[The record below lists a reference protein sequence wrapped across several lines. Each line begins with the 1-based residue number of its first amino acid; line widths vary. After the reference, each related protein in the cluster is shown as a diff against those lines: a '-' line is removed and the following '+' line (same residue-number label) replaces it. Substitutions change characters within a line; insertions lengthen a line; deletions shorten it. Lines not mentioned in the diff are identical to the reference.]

1 MNLPVEQ
8 PAKSALAPVVG
19 PVEAGV
25 AEVAG
30 KEEPEGEAAR
40 RQRARE
46 LYAAHKLS
54 AAALPAQVAWTELL
68 QQPAQF
74 EPVAAPVRQ
83 DGQSFAAGE
92 QDCWP

>member
-8 PAKSALAPVVG
+8 PVNSALAPVVG
-19 PVEAGV
+19 PVEAG
-25 AEVAG
+25 VAG

-40 RQRARE
+40 RQRALE

-54 AAALPAQVAWTELL
+54 AAALPAQVAWIELL

-74 EPVAAPVRQ
+74 EPVPAPVRQ